1 MRFARHA
8 KIFRG
13 PLDAAPVAGVLL
25 LLMMFMLL
33 SSLVYTPGVL
43 VELGQPITVTRS
55 NSIAFANRTYKLEEL
70 DQLRTDLKTW
80 PGTAGFRV
88 ALERGADPDLA
99 RQVSNL
105 FQIKLPAGKNLTGTD
120 NATVEVAVNFRGQY
134 FYDQRMVQDAELKSE
149 LARRVKSAARDS
161 KGLTMILMLDKA
173 AEIQVLTR
181 LCELAHE
188 AGIAEVEMAEQP
200 PTFGPQP

>member
-13 PLDAAPVAGVLL
+13 PLDAAPVAGVVL

-43 VELGQPITVTRS
+43 VELGQPITITRS
-55 NSIAFANRTYKLEEL
+55 NSIAFADKTYKPSEL
-70 DQLRTDLKTW
+70 GQLRTALKTW

-88 ALERGADPDLA
+88 ALQRGADPDLA

-105 FQIKLPAGKNLTGTD
+105 FQIILPAGKNLTGTD
-120 NATVEVAVNFRGQY
+120 NVTVEVAVNFRGQC
-134 FYDQRMVQDAELKSE
+134 FYENRMVQDTELKAE
-149 LARRVKSAARDS
+149 LARRVKNAARDA

-173 AEIQVLTR
+173 AEIQVLTH
-181 LCELAHE
+181 LSDLAHE
-188 AGIAEVEMAEQP
+188 AGVAEVEMAEQS